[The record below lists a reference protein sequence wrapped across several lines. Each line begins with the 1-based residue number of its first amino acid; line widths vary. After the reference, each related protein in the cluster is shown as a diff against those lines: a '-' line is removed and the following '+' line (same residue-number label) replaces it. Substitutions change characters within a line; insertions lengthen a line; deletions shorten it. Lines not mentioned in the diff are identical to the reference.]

1 MYEFSVAIFIKFLS
15 YQSFDKKRLLLLWML
30 IQTGKTM
37 AKDYWR
43 MIFTPNKQTLQREK
57 LLMKT
62 LIASKY
68 CPNLFLI
75 LF

>member
-43 MIFTPNKQTLQREK
+43 MVFTPNK
-57 LLMKT
+57 
-62 LIASKY
+62 
-68 CPNLFLI
+68 
-75 LF
+75 